1 MEGVIIMENRK
12 QRIQAMQNSRISFDV
27 IEGHFVTSNSHVS
40 SYVDMNEIKSN
51 FKSAK
56 EAAKALSTGIYGV
69 IPVDTII
76 CLEGTKMIGAFLAEE
91 LSEGVHG
98 INTGNDIMVISPEF
112 NSSNQIILR
121 DNLQPMV
128 RDRNVLLLASSVSS
142 GKSIVQAAEC
152 LAYYGGKLMAAA
164 AIFSDVDNVRGLQ
177 IHHIFGHDDIPSYR
191 SYKQEECEMCR
202 AGMKIDAIVNS
213 FGYSKL

>member
-1 MEGVIIMENRK
+1 MENRTQK
-12 QRIQAMQNSRISFDV
+12 ITAAQNRRVSFDV
-27 IEGHFVTSNSHVS
+27 IPGHFATSNSHVS
-40 SYVDMNEIKSN
+40 AYIDMNGIKSS
-51 FKSAK
+51 FRAAK
-56 EAAKALSTGIYGV
+56 EAAKELATGIYGV

-91 LSEGVHG
+91 LSEGLHG
-98 INTGNDIMVISPEF
+98 INSGNEIMVITPEF
-112 NSSNQIILR
+112 NTYNQIILR

-128 RDRNVLLLASSVSS
+128 RDKNVLLLASSVSS

-164 AIFSDVDNVRGLQ
+164 AIFSDVDNIRGLK
-177 IHHIFGHDDIPSYR
+177 IHHIFGHDDIPEYS
-191 SYKQEECEMCR
+191 SYKQEECAMCK
-202 AGMKIDAIVNS
+202 AGKKIDAIVNS